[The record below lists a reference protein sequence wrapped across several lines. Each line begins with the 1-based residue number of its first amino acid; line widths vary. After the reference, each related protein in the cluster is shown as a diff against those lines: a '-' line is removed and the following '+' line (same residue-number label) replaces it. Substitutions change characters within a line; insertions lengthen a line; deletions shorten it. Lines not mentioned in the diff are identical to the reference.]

1 MKLYLQI
8 EARAMRLLA
17 RAAGPG
23 LAGTIGV
30 LAAYTLVAWLEQ
42 GAVA

>member
-8 EARAMRLLA
+8 EARAMAWLA

-23 LAGTIGV
+23 LAGTISILWVYV
-30 LAAYTLVAWLEQ
+30 LMAWLEQ